1 MTATSN
7 DPTSTTPT
15 TPATPVTLA
24 SLRADIACIIGE
36 TPEDIGLDDDLMD
49 WGLDS
54 LRLLNLVIA
63 WNQTGLQLDMSEL
76 AGQLTIRAL
85 WQVIERRQTRA

>member
-7 DPTSTTPT
+7 DPTSTPPT

-24 SLRADIACIIGE
+24 SLRADIARIIGE